1 MFREWGFMMGEMWV
15 LLALAALIGLIA
27 GWLIWGRRD
36 VSGMTADTGEVD
48 RLRRALSDCEAK
60 GQTQAARLSSLE
72 RDLTAAELR
81 AKHSSSQAEAA
92 DARAAHTASEAAKV
106 MTAPVAAP
114 IAAPAMA
121 AVMAAPVAAQVSGRK
136 VKPAT
141 LTAARDGKP
150 DDLKL
155 IKGVGPKLAALCNQ
169 LGFYHF
175 DQIAAWT
182 EAEIAWVDE
191 NLEGFKGRVVR
202 DEWVVQARDLA
213 AGKPPR
219 AGGEN

>member
-36 VSGMTADTGEVD
+36 VTVNAADTAEAD

-60 GQTQAARLSSLE
+60 GQTQAARLVSLE

-92 DARAAHTASEAAKV
+92 DARAAHTASEAAKIT
-106 MTAPVAAP
+106 TAPVAAP
-114 IAAPAMA
+114 IAAPVMA
-121 AVMAAPVAAQVSGRK
+121 PIMAAPVASGAK

-141 LTAARDGKP
+141 LTAARGGKA